1 MSYRYGAWRGGP
13 DPLEPPFDVARALD
27 RLGDRVLRG
36 DRAADALRNLLRQG
50 MPGTRGL
57 RDLLRQARDR
67 RRQLRER
74 GRLDGTLER
83 VRELLDQAVE
93 QERQTLFP
101 DPSDAAR
108 LAEAELDQLPPDTA
122 RAVRQLADYRWRS
135 PEAAATYEQIRDLLR
150 REVLDSQFR
159 GMRDALAGA
168 SPEELQRIRD
178 MIADLNAMLEAD
190 ARGEDTQRQFEE
202 FMERYGDMFPERPRS
217 LEELVD
223 ALARRAAAASRLAAS
238 LTPEQRAELA
248 ALSASVLGDL
258 GLRYELDRLGR
269 ALRSRRPD
277 LAWDQGAAMDG
288 EQPLGLGDATTA
300 LEELADLESLE
311 ATLGQRYPGASL
323 DDIDLEAVERALG
336 RAAVDDV
343 ETLRRLERELAEQGY
358 LVREQGEL
366 RLTPKAIRRIGAVAL
381 RRIFS
386 SLDEGRRG
394 DHDVAGLGLAGEPT
408 GASRP
413 WTFGDEEP
421 LDVVRTVRNAVLRQG
436 PRRPPGAVDD
446 HDPPA
451 PPSATLPVRG
461 PTVPEMG
468 GLDADRGST
477 VPEVGGLDAD
487 RGSTVPGVGGLDAVR
502 RPTVPG
508 VGGLDAVRGP
518 TGRGAGGFPRARAAR
533 PGVTLAPDDF
543 EVLETERRTSA
554 AVCLLVDQSY
564 SMLLREAWG
573 TAKATA
579 LALHSLVSTR
589 YPQDA
594 LEIIGFSL
602 LARTVRPA
610 ELPDL
615 DAAVGQGTN
624 LHHALV
630 LAGRHLDR
638 HPEAEPVVLVVTD
651 GEPTAHLEP
660 DGYPLFDY
668 PPDPRTIELTLT
680 EVTRLTRR
688 RATINLFMLDDDP
701 RLVAFV
707 DLIARLNGGRVFA
720 PAPDRLGDYVVS
732 DYLRARRGRRAR

>member
-27 RLGDRVLRG
+27 RLGERVLAG
-36 DRAADALRNLLRQG
+36 DRAADALRGLLRDG

-67 RRQLRER
+67 RRELRQR

-83 VRELLDQAVE
+83 VRELLDQAVDT
-93 QERQTLFP
+93 ERQALFP

-122 RAVRQLADYRWRS
+122 RAVRQLADYQWRS

-150 REVLDSQFR
+150 REVLDAQFR

-178 MIADLNAMLEAD
+178 MVADLNAMLEAD
-190 ARGEDTQRQFEE
+190 ARGEDTQRAFEE
-202 FMERYGDMFPERPRS
+202 FMERYGDMFPENPRS

-238 LTPEQRAELA
+238 LSPEQRAELA
-248 ALSASVLGDL
+248 ALSRSALGDL
-258 GLRYELDRLGR
+258 GLQYELDRLGR

-277 LAWDQGAAMDG
+277 LRWDQGATMGG

-311 ATLGQRYPGASL
+311 ASLGQRYPGASL
-323 DDIDLEAVERALG
+323 DDVDLEAVERALG

-343 ETLRRLERELAEQGY
+343 ETLRRLERELTEQGY
-358 LVREQGEL
+358 LLREQGEL

-413 WTFGDEEP
+413 WVFGDEEP
-421 LDVVRTVRNAVLRQG
+421 LDVVRTVRNAVLRG
-436 PRRPPGAVDD
+436 AARRPGGAV
-446 HDPPA
+446 A
-451 PPSATLPVRG
+451 
-461 PTVPEMG
+461 
-468 GLDADRGST
+468 
-477 VPEVGGLDAD
+477 
-487 RGSTVPGVGGLDAVR
+487 
-502 RPTVPG
+502 
-508 VGGLDAVRGP
+508 
-518 TGRGAGGFPRARAAR
+518 
-533 PGVTLAPDDF
+533 LAPDDF

-564 SMLLREAWG
+564 SMLLRETWG
-573 TAKATA
+573 MAKATA

-602 LARTVRPA
+602 LARTVRPTD
-610 ELPDL
+610 LPDL

-660 DGYPLFDY
+660 DGSPEFWY

-688 RATINLFMLDDDP
+688 RATINVFMLDDDP

-707 DLIARLNGGRVFA
+707 DLMARLNGGRVFA
-720 PAPDRLGDYVVS
+720 PSPDRLGDYVVS
-732 DYLRARRGRRAR
+732 DYLRARRGRR

>member
-13 DPLEPPFDVARALD
+13 DPLEPPFDVAGALD
-27 RLGDRVLRG
+27 RLGERVLSG
-36 DRAADALRNLLRQG
+36 DRTADALRNLLRQG

-67 RRQLRER
+67 RRELRER
-74 GRLDGTLER
+74 GRLDGTLEQ

-93 QERQTLFP
+93 QERQALFP

-122 RAVRQLADYRWRS
+122 RAVRQLADYQWRS

-178 MIADLNAMLEAD
+178 MVADLNAMLEAD

-248 ALSASVLGDL
+248 ALSQSVLGDL
-258 GLRYELDRLGR
+258 GLQYELDRLGR
-269 ALRSRRPD
+269 SLRSRRPD
-277 LAWDQGAAMDG
+277 LSWDQGAAMGG

-311 ATLGQRYPGASL
+311 ASLGQRYPGASL

-343 ETLRRLERELAEQGY
+343 ETLRRLERELTEQGY

-366 RLTPKAIRRIGAVAL
+366 KLSPKAIRRIGAVAL
-381 RRIFS
+381 RRVFS

-394 DHDVAGLGLAGEPT
+394 DHDVPGLGLAGEPT

-413 WTFGDEEP
+413 WVFGDEEP
-421 LDVVRTVRNAVLRQG
+421 LDVVRTVRNAVLRG
-436 PRRPPGAVDD
+436 GAVDGRG
-446 HDPPA
+446 HPA
-451 PPSATLPVRG
+451 SRSATVPLRG
-461 PTVPEMG
+461 A
-468 GLDADRGST
+468 DAREAGFQ
-477 VPEVGGLDAD
+477 G
-487 RGSTVPGVGGLDAVR
+487 
-502 RPTVPG
+502 
-508 VGGLDAVRGP
+508 
-518 TGRGAGGFPRARAAR
+518 GRGAEAPGAGSARARRAGRAGGAVALS
-533 PGVTLAPDDF
+533 PEDF

-564 SMLLREAWG
+564 SMLLRETWG
-573 TAKATA
+573 MAKATA

-594 LEIIGFSL
+594 LEVIGFSL

-660 DGYPLFDY
+660 DGYPIFDY

-688 RATINLFMLDDDP
+688 RATINTFMLDDDP

-720 PAPDRLGDYVVS
+720 PSPDRLGDYVVS
-732 DYLRARRGRRAR
+732 DYLRARRGRRGR

>member
-13 DPLEPPFDVARALD
+13 DPLEPPFDVAGALD
-27 RLGDRVLRG
+27 RLGERVLSG

-67 RRQLRER
+67 RRELRER
-74 GRLDGTLER
+74 GRLDGTLEQ
-83 VRELLDQAVE
+83 VRELLDQAVA
-93 QERQTLFP
+93 QERQALFP

-122 RAVRQLADYRWRS
+122 RAVRQLADYQWRS

-150 REVLDSQFR
+150 REVLDSQFK

-178 MIADLNAMLEAD
+178 MVADLNAVLEAD

-202 FMERYGDMFPERPRS
+202 FMERYGDMFPENPRN

-248 ALSASVLGDL
+248 ALSESVLGDL
-258 GLRYELDRLGR
+258 GLQYELDRLGR
-269 ALRSRRPD
+269 SLRSRRPD
-277 LAWDQGAAMDG
+277 LSWDQGAAMGG

-311 ATLGQRYPGASL
+311 ASLGQRYPGASL

-343 ETLRRLERELAEQGY
+343 ETLRRLERELTEQGY

-366 RLTPKAIRRIGAVAL
+366 KLSPKAIRRIGAVAL
-381 RRIFS
+381 RRVFS
-386 SLDEGRRG
+386 SLEEGRRG

-413 WTFGDEEP
+413 WVFGDEEP
-421 LDVVRTVRNAVLRQG
+421 LDVVRTVRNAVLRGG
-436 PRRPPGAVDD
+436 PRQPGRAV
-446 HDPPA
+446 A
-451 PPSATLPVRG
+451 
-461 PTVPEMG
+461 
-468 GLDADRGST
+468 
-477 VPEVGGLDAD
+477 
-487 RGSTVPGVGGLDAVR
+487 
-502 RPTVPG
+502 
-508 VGGLDAVRGP
+508 
-518 TGRGAGGFPRARAAR
+518 
-533 PGVTLAPDDF
+533 LAPDDF

-564 SMLLREAWG
+564 SMLLRETWG
-573 TAKATA
+573 MAKATA

-594 LEIIGFSL
+594 LEVIGFSL
-602 LARTVRPA
+602 LARTVRPVD
-610 ELPDL
+610 LPDL

-660 DGYPLFDY
+660 DGYPIFDY

-688 RATINLFMLDDDP
+688 RATINVFMLDDDP

-720 PAPDRLGDYVVS
+720 PSPDRLGDYVVS
-732 DYLRARRGRRAR
+732 DYLRARRGR

>member
-1 MSYRYGAWRGGP
+1 M
-13 DPLEPPFDVARALD
+13 V
-27 RLGDRVLRG
+27 
-36 DRAADALRNLLRQG
+36 
-50 MPGTRGL
+50 
-57 RDLLRQARDR
+57 
-67 RRQLRER
+67 
-74 GRLDGTLER
+74 
-83 VRELLDQAVE
+83 
-93 QERQTLFP
+93 
-101 DPSDAAR
+101 
-108 LAEAELDQLPPDTA
+108 
-122 RAVRQLADYRWRS
+122 
-135 PEAAATYEQIRDLLR
+135 
-150 REVLDSQFR
+150 
-159 GMRDALAGA
+159 
-168 SPEELQRIRD
+168 
-178 MIADLNAMLEAD
+178 ADLNAMLEAD
-190 ARGEDTQRQFEE
+190 ARGEDTQRAFEE
-202 FMERYGDMFPERPRS
+202 FMERYGDMFPENPRS

-248 ALSASVLGDL
+248 ALSESVLGDL
-258 GLRYELDRLGR
+258 GLQYELDRLGR
-269 ALRSRRPD
+269 SLRSRRPD
-277 LAWDQGAAMDG
+277 LSWDQGAAMGG

-311 ATLGQRYPGASL
+311 ASLGQRYPGASL

-343 ETLRRLERELAEQGY
+343 ETLRRLERELTEQGY
-358 LVREQGEL
+358 LLREQGEL

-421 LDVVRTVRNAVLRQG
+421 LDVVRTVRNAVLRG
-436 PRRPPGAVDD
+436 GAHRPGGAVDGRG
-446 HDPPA
+446 HPA
-451 PPSATLPVRG
+451 SGSAT
-461 PTVPEMG
+461 VP
-468 GLDADRGST
+468 L
-477 VPEVGGLDAD
+477 
-487 RGSTVPGVGGLDAVR
+487 
-502 RPTVPG
+502 
-508 VGGLDAVRGP
+508 
-518 TGRGAGGFPRARAAR
+518 RGAEAPEAVFPRARTAGR
-533 PGVTLAPDDF
+533 GVTLAPDDF

-554 AVCLLVDQSY
+554 AVCLLVDQSL
-564 SMLLREAWG
+564 SMLLRETWG
-573 TAKATA
+573 MAKATA

-610 ELPDL
+610 DLPDL

-660 DGYPLFDY
+660 DGYPIFDY

-688 RATINLFMLDDDP
+688 RATINVFMLDDDP

-720 PAPDRLGDYVVS
+720 PSPDRLGDYVVS
-732 DYLRARRGRRAR
+732 DYLRARRGR

>member
-27 RLGDRVLRG
+27 RLGERVLAG
-36 DRAADALRNLLRQG
+36 DRAADALRGLLREG

-67 RRQLRER
+67 RRELRQR

-83 VRELLDQAVE
+83 VRELLDQAVDT
-93 QERQTLFP
+93 ERQALFP

-122 RAVRQLADYRWRS
+122 RAVRQLADYQWRS

-150 REVLDSQFR
+150 REVLDAQFR

-178 MIADLNAMLEAD
+178 MVADLNAMLEAD
-190 ARGEDTQRQFEE
+190 ARGEDTQRAFEE
-202 FMERYGDMFPERPRS
+202 FMERYGDMFPENPRS

-238 LTPEQRAELA
+238 LSPEQRAELA
-248 ALSASVLGDL
+248 ALSRSVLGDL
-258 GLRYELDRLGR
+258 GLQYELDRLGR
-269 ALRSRRPD
+269 ALRSRRSD
-277 LAWDQGAAMDG
+277 LRWDQGATMGG

-311 ATLGQRYPGASL
+311 ASLGQRYPGASL
-323 DDIDLEAVERALG
+323 DDVDLEAVERALG

-343 ETLRRLERELAEQGY
+343 ETLRRLERELTEQGY
-358 LVREQGEL
+358 LLREQGEL

-421 LDVVRTVRNAVLRQG
+421 LDVVRTVRNAVLR
-436 PRRPPGAVDD
+436 
-446 HDPPA
+446 
-451 PPSATLPVRG
+451 
-461 PTVPEMG
+461 
-468 GLDADRGST
+468 
-477 VPEVGGLDAD
+477 
-487 RGSTVPGVGGLDAVR
+487 
-502 RPTVPG
+502 
-508 VGGLDAVRGP
+508 
-518 TGRGAGGFPRARAAR
+518 GAGESGRSPGSQMRAGPLGRFGGEDSPPNE
-533 PGVTLAPDDF
+533 PGLRRVGVRLAPDDF
-543 EVLETERRTSA
+543 EIEETERRTSA
-554 AVCLLVDQSY
+554 AVCLLVDQSL
-564 SMLLREAWG
+564 SMLLRETWG
-573 TAKATA
+573 MAKATA

-610 ELPDL
+610 DLPDL
-615 DAAVGQGTN
+615 DASVTQGTN

-660 DGYPLFDY
+660 DGRPIFDY

-680 EVTRLTRR
+680 EVNRLTRR
-688 RATINLFMLDDDP
+688 RATINVFMLDDDP

-707 DLIARLNGGRVFA
+707 DLVARLNGGRVLA

-732 DYLRARRGRRAR
+732 DYLRARRGRRGR

>member
-27 RLGDRVLRG
+27 RLGERVLAG

-67 RRQLRER
+67 RRELREQ

-93 QERQTLFP
+93 QERQALFP

-122 RAVRQLADYRWRS
+122 RAVRQLADYQWRS

-178 MIADLNAMLEAD
+178 MVADLNAMLEAD
-190 ARGEDTQRQFEE
+190 ARGEDTQRQFDE
-202 FMERYGDMFPERPRS
+202 FMERYGDMFPENPRS

-248 ALSASVLGDL
+248 ALSESVLGDL
-258 GLRYELDRLGR
+258 GLQYELDRLGR

-277 LAWDQGAAMDG
+277 LPWDRGAPMGG

-311 ATLGQRYPGASL
+311 ASLGQRYPGASL

-343 ETLRRLERELAEQGY
+343 ETLRRLERELTEQGY

-366 RLTPKAIRRIGAVAL
+366 KLSPKAIRRIGAVAL

-386 SLDEGRRG
+386 TLDEGRRG

-413 WTFGDEEP
+413 WVFGDEQP
-421 LDVVRTVRNAVLRQG
+421 LDVVRTVRNAVLRG
-436 PRRPPGAVDD
+436 
-446 HDPPA
+446 
-451 PPSATLPVRG
+451 
-461 PTVPEMG
+461 G
-468 GLDADRGST
+468 GLANEPGRRR
-477 VPEVGGLDAD
+477 VG
-487 RGSTVPGVGGLDAVR
+487 VR
-502 RPTVPG
+502 
-508 VGGLDAVRGP
+508 
-518 TGRGAGGFPRARAAR
+518 
-533 PGVTLAPDDF
+533 LAPEDF
-543 EVLETERRTSA
+543 EVEETERRTSA
-554 AVCLLVDQSY
+554 AVCLLVDQSL
-564 SMLLREAWG
+564 SMLLRDTWG
-573 TAKATA
+573 TAKSTA

-594 LEIIGFSL
+594 LEVIGFSV

-615 DAAVGQGTN
+615 EPSVEQGTN

-638 HPEAEPVVLVVTD
+638 HPEAEPVVLVITD

-660 DGYPLFDY
+660 DGYPLFYY

-688 RATINLFMLDDDP
+688 RATINVFMLDDDP
-701 RLVAFV
+701 RLVGFV

-720 PAPDRLGDYVVS
+720 PSPDRLGDYVVS

>member
-27 RLGDRVLRG
+27 RLAERVLAGDRP
-36 DRAADALRNLLRQG
+36 ADALADLLRRG
-50 MPGTRGL
+50 MPGMRGL
-57 RDLLRQARDR
+57 RDLLRQVRER
-67 RRQLRER
+67 RRGLRER

-93 QERQTLFP
+93 QERRALFP

-122 RAVRQLADYRWRS
+122 RAVRQLADYQWRS

-168 SPEELQRIRD
+168 SPEQLQRVRD
-178 MIADLNAMLEAD
+178 MLADLNAMLEAD
-190 ARGEDTQRQFEE
+190 ARGEDTQQQFDE
-202 FMERYGDMFPERPRS
+202 FMQRYGDMFPENPRT

-248 ALSASVLGDL
+248 GLAQAVLGDL
-258 GLRYELDRLGR
+258 GLQYELDRLGR

-277 LAWDQGAAMDG
+277 LPWEEGAQVG
-288 EQPLGLGDATTA
+288 GQQPLGLGDATTA

-311 ATLGQRYPGASL
+311 ASLGQRYPGASL
-323 DDIDLEAVERALG
+323 DDVDPEALERALG
-336 RAAVDDV
+336 RAAVEDM

-358 LVREQGEL
+358 LLREQGEL
-366 RLTPKAIRRIGAVAL
+366 RLSPKAIRRIGAVAL

-386 SLDEGRRG
+386 SLEEGRRG
-394 DHDVAGLGLAGEPT
+394 DHDLAGAGLAGEPS

-413 WTFGDEEP
+413 WVFGDEEP
-421 LDVVRTVRNAVLRQG
+421 LDVVRTVRNAVLRGG
-436 PRRPPGAVDD
+436 PRRPGTAV
-446 HDPPA
+446 A
-451 PPSATLPVRG
+451 
-461 PTVPEMG
+461 
-468 GLDADRGST
+468 
-477 VPEVGGLDAD
+477 
-487 RGSTVPGVGGLDAVR
+487 
-502 RPTVPG
+502 
-508 VGGLDAVRGP
+508 
-518 TGRGAGGFPRARAAR
+518 
-533 PGVTLAPDDF
+533 LAPDDF

-573 TAKATA
+573 MAKATA
-579 LALHSLVSTR
+579 LALHSLVATR

-594 LEIIGFSL
+594 LEVVGFSL
-602 LARTVRPA
+602 LARTVRTA
-610 ELPDL
+610 DLPDL
-615 DAAVGQGTN
+615 APSVGQGTN

-660 DGYPLFDY
+660 DGFPWFDY
-668 PPDPRTIELTLT
+668 PPDPRTIELTLA

-688 RATINLFMLDDDP
+688 GATINVFMLDDDP
-701 RLVAFV
+701 RLVRFV
-707 DLIARLNGGRVFA
+707 NGIARLNGGRVFA
-720 PAPDRLGDYVVS
+720 PSAERLGDYVVS
-732 DYLRARRGRRAR
+732 DYLRARRGRRRR

>member
-13 DPLEPPFDVARALD
+13 DPLEPPFDVAKALD
-27 RLGDRVLRG
+27 RLGERVLAG
-36 DRAADALRNLLRQG
+36 DRAADALSNLLRQG

-57 RDLLRQARDR
+57 RDLLRQVRER
-67 RRQLRER
+67 RRRLRQR
-74 GRLDGTLER
+74 GQLDGTLER
-83 VRELLDQAVE
+83 VRELLDQALE
-93 QERQTLFP
+93 QERRALFP

-122 RAVRQLADYRWRS
+122 RAVRQLADYQWRS

-178 MIADLNAMLEAD
+178 MMADLNAMLEAD
-190 ARGEDTQRQFEE
+190 ARGEDTQRQFDE
-202 FMERYGDMFPERPRS
+202 FMDRYGDMFPENPRS

-248 ALSASVLGDL
+248 GLAQSVLGDL
-258 GLRYELDRLGR
+258 GLQYELDRLGR

-277 LAWDQGAAMDG
+277 LRWDQGASMGG

-311 ATLGQRYPGASL
+311 ASLGQRYPGASL
-323 DDIDLEAVERALG
+323 DDVDLESLERALG
-336 RAAVDDV
+336 RAAVEDV

-366 RLTPKAIRRIGAVAL
+366 KLTPKAIRRIGAVAL

-394 DHDVAGLGLAGEPT
+394 DHDIAGIGLAGEPT

-413 WTFGDEEP
+413 WVFGDEEP
-421 LDVVRTVRNAVLRQG
+421 VDAVRTVHNAVMRQAPARWYG
-436 PRRPPGAVDD
+436 GATS
-446 HDPPA
+446 A
-451 PPSATLPVRG
+451 PPYPS
-461 PTVPEMG
+461 
-468 GLDADRGST
+468 
-477 VPEVGGLDAD
+477 
-487 RGSTVPGVGGLDAVR
+487 
-502 RPTVPG
+502 
-508 VGGLDAVRGP
+508 
-518 TGRGAGGFPRARAAR
+518 GRKR
-533 PGVTLAPDDF
+533 LELIPDDF
-543 EVLETERRTSA
+543 EVLETERLTSA

-564 SMLLREAWG
+564 SMLLRETWAM
-573 TAKATA
+573 AKATA

-594 LEIIGFSL
+594 LQVIGFSL
-602 LARTVRPA
+602 LARTVRA
-610 ELPDL
+610 ADLPDL
-615 DAAVGQGTN
+615 DVAMGQGTN

-660 DGYPLFDY
+660 DGSAWFDY
-668 PPDPRTIELTLT
+668 PPDPHTLELTLT
-680 EVTRLTRR
+680 EVNRLTRR
-688 RATINLFMLDDDP
+688 GATINVFMLDQDP

-707 DLIARLNGGRVFA
+707 DLIARLNGGRVFS
-720 PAPDRLGDYVVS
+720 PAVDRLGDYVVS

>member
-13 DPLEPPFDVARALD
+13 DPLEPPFDVAGALD
-27 RLGDRVLRG
+27 RLGERVLSG

-67 RRQLRER
+67 RRELRER

-93 QERQTLFP
+93 QERQALFP

-122 RAVRQLADYRWRS
+122 RAVRQLADYQWRS

-150 REVLDSQFR
+150 REVLDAQFQ

-178 MIADLNAMLEAD
+178 MVADLNAMLEAD

-202 FMERYGDMFPERPRS
+202 FMDRYGDMFPENPRS

-248 ALSASVLGDL
+248 ALTESVLGDL
-258 GLRYELDRLGR
+258 GLQYELNRLGR
-269 ALRSRRPD
+269 ALRSHRPD
-277 LAWDQGAAMDG
+277 LPWDQGTAMGG
-288 EQPLGLGDATTA
+288 EEPLGLGDATTA

-311 ATLGQRYPGASL
+311 ASLGQRYPGASL
-323 DDIDLEAVERALG
+323 DDVDLEAVERALG
-336 RAAVDDV
+336 RSAVDDV
-343 ETLRRLERELAEQGY
+343 ETLRRLERELTEQGY
-358 LVREQGEL
+358 LLREQGEL
-366 RLTPKAIRRIGAVAL
+366 KLSPKAIRRIGAVAL
-381 RRIFS
+381 RRVFS
-386 SLDEGRRG
+386 SLEEGRRG

-413 WTFGDEEP
+413 WVFGDEEP
-421 LDVVRTVRNAVLRQG
+421 LDVVRTVRNAVLRG
-436 PRRPPGAVDD
+436 ASRAPGGTVDSPG
-446 HDPPA
+446 HPGSR
-451 PPSATLPVRG
+451 SAT
-461 PTVPEMG
+461 VP
-468 GLDADRGST
+468 L
-477 VPEVGGLDAD
+477 
-487 RGSTVPGVGGLDAVR
+487 
-502 RPTVPG
+502 
-508 VGGLDAVRGP
+508 
-518 TGRGAGGFPRARAAR
+518 RGAERPEARFPRARAAG
-533 PGVTLAPDDF
+533 PAVELAPDDF

-564 SMLLREAWG
+564 SMLLRETWG
-573 TAKATA
+573 MAKATA

-594 LEIIGFSL
+594 LEIIGFSRF
-602 LARTVRPA
+602 ARTVRPA
-610 ELPDL
+610 DLPDL
-615 DAAVGQGTN
+615 DADIGQGTN

-660 DGYPLFDY
+660 DGYAWFAY
-668 PPDPRTIELTLT
+668 PPERRTIELTLT

-688 RATINLFMLDDDP
+688 GATINVFMLDEDP

-707 DLIARLNGGRVFA
+707 DLVARLNGGRVFS
-720 PAPDRLGDYVVS
+720 PSPDRLGDYVVS
-732 DYLRARRGRRAR
+732 DYLRARRGRRARRAG

>member
-13 DPLEPPFDVARALD
+13 DPLEPPFDVAGALD
-27 RLGDRVLRG
+27 RLGERVLSG

-50 MPGTRGL
+50 LPGTRGL

-67 RRQLRER
+67 RRELRER

-83 VRELLDQAVE
+83 VRELLDQAVG
-93 QERQTLFP
+93 QERQALFP

-122 RAVRQLADYRWRS
+122 RAVRQLADYQWRS

-150 REVLDSQFR
+150 REVLDAQFQ

-178 MIADLNAMLEAD
+178 MVADLNAMLEAD

-202 FMERYGDMFPERPRS
+202 FMDRYGDMFPENPRS

-248 ALSASVLGDL
+248 ALTESVLGDL
-258 GLRYELDRLGR
+258 GLQYELNRLGR
-269 ALRSRRPD
+269 ALRSHRPD
-277 LAWDQGAAMDG
+277 LPWDQGTAMGG
-288 EQPLGLGDATTA
+288 EEPLGLGDATTA

-311 ATLGQRYPGASL
+311 ASLGQRYPGASL
-323 DDIDLEAVERALG
+323 DDVDLEAVERALG
-336 RAAVDDV
+336 RSAVDDV
-343 ETLRRLERELAEQGY
+343 ETLRRLERELTEQGY
-358 LVREQGEL
+358 LLREQGEL
-366 RLTPKAIRRIGAVAL
+366 KLSPKAIRRIGAVAL
-381 RRIFS
+381 RRVFS
-386 SLDEGRRG
+386 SLEEGRRG

-413 WTFGDEEP
+413 WVFGDEEP
-421 LDVVRTVRNAVLRQG
+421 LDVVRTVRNAVLRG
-436 PRRPPGAVDD
+436 ASRPPGGTVDSPG
-446 HDPPA
+446 HPGSR
-451 PPSATLPVRG
+451 SAT
-461 PTVPEMG
+461 VP
-468 GLDADRGST
+468 L
-477 VPEVGGLDAD
+477 
-487 RGSTVPGVGGLDAVR
+487 
-502 RPTVPG
+502 
-508 VGGLDAVRGP
+508 
-518 TGRGAGGFPRARAAR
+518 RGAERPEAGFPRARAAG
-533 PGVTLAPDDF
+533 PAVELAPDDF

-564 SMLLREAWG
+564 SMLLRETWG
-573 TAKATA
+573 MAKATA

-594 LEIIGFSL
+594 LEIIGFSRF
-602 LARTVRPA
+602 ARTVRPA
-610 ELPDL
+610 DLPDL
-615 DAAVGQGTN
+615 DADIGQGTN

-660 DGYPLFDY
+660 DGYAWFAY
-668 PPDPRTIELTLT
+668 PPERRTIELTLT

-688 RATINLFMLDDDP
+688 GATINVFMLDEDP

-707 DLIARLNGGRVFA
+707 DLVARLNGGRVFS
-720 PAPDRLGDYVVS
+720 PSPDRLGDYVVS
-732 DYLRARRGRRAR
+732 DYLRARRGRRARRAG

>member
-13 DPLEPPFDVARALD
+13 DPLEPPFDVAAALD
-27 RLGDRVLRG
+27 RLGERVLSG

-67 RRQLRER
+67 RRELRER
-74 GRLDGTLER
+74 GRLDGTLEQ
-83 VRELLDQAVE
+83 VRELLDRAVE
-93 QERQTLFP
+93 QERRALFP

-122 RAVRQLADYRWRS
+122 RAVRQLADYQWRS

-150 REVLDSQFR
+150 REVLDAQFR

-178 MIADLNAMLEAD
+178 MVADLNAMLEAD
-190 ARGEDTQRQFEE
+190 ARGEDTTRQFEE
-202 FMERYGDMFPERPRS
+202 FMERYGDMFPENPRS

-248 ALSASVLGDL
+248 ALSESVLGDL
-258 GLRYELDRLGR
+258 GLQYELDRLGR

-277 LAWDQGAAMDG
+277 LPWDQGAAIDG

-311 ATLGQRYPGASL
+311 STLGQRYPGASL
-323 DDIDLEAVERALG
+323 DDVDPEAVERALG

-343 ETLRRLERELAEQGY
+343 ETLRRLERELTEQGY

-366 RLTPKAIRRIGAVAL
+366 KLSPKAVRRIGAVAL

-386 SLDEGRRG
+386 SLEEGRRG
-394 DHDVAGLGLAGEPT
+394 DHEVPGLGLAGEPT

-413 WTFGDEEP
+413 WTFGDEEA
-421 LDVVRTVRNAVLRQG
+421 LDAVRTVRNAVMRQAPARFTG
-436 PRRPPGAVDD
+436 GATSAPP
-446 HDPPA
+446 DPPEH
-451 PPSATLPVRG
+451 PRLKLI
-461 PTVPEMG
+461 PE
-468 GLDADRGST
+468 
-477 VPEVGGLDAD
+477 
-487 RGSTVPGVGGLDAVR
+487 
-502 RPTVPG
+502 
-508 VGGLDAVRGP
+508 
-518 TGRGAGGFPRARAAR
+518 
-533 PGVTLAPDDF
+533 DF

-564 SMLLREAWG
+564 SMLLRETWG
-573 TAKATA
+573 MAKATA

-594 LEIIGFSL
+594 LEVIGFSL

-660 DGYPLFDY
+660 DGYPIFDY

-688 RATINLFMLDDDP
+688 GATINVFMLDDDP

-707 DLIARLNGGRVFA
+707 DLIARLNGGRVLA
-720 PAPDRLGDYVVS
+720 PSPDRLGDYVVS
-732 DYLRARRGRRAR
+732 DYLRARRGRRARGA

>member
-13 DPLEPPFDVARALD
+13 DPLEPPFDVAGALD
-27 RLGDRVLRG
+27 RLGERVLSG

-67 RRQLRER
+67 RRELRER

-83 VRELLDQAVE
+83 VRELLDQAVG
-93 QERQTLFP
+93 QERQALFP

-122 RAVRQLADYRWRS
+122 RAVRQLADYQWRS
-135 PEAAATYEQIRDLLR
+135 PEAEATYEQIRDLLR
-150 REVLDSQFR
+150 REVLDAQFQ

-178 MIADLNAMLEAD
+178 MVADLNAMLEAD

-202 FMERYGDMFPERPRS
+202 FMDRYGDMFPENPRS

-223 ALARRAAAASRLAAS
+223 ALARRAAAVSRLAAS

-248 ALSASVLGDL
+248 ALTESVLGDL
-258 GLRYELDRLGR
+258 GLQYELNRLGR
-269 ALRSRRPD
+269 ALRSHRPD
-277 LAWDQGAAMDG
+277 LPWDQGTAMGG
-288 EQPLGLGDATTA
+288 EEPLGLGDATTA

-311 ATLGQRYPGASL
+311 ASLGQRYPGASL
-323 DDIDLEAVERALG
+323 DDVDLEAVERALG
-336 RAAVDDV
+336 RSAVDDV
-343 ETLRRLERELAEQGY
+343 ETLRRLERELTEQGY
-358 LVREQGEL
+358 LLREQGEL
-366 RLTPKAIRRIGAVAL
+366 KLSPKAIRRIGAVAL
-381 RRIFS
+381 RRVFS
-386 SLDEGRRG
+386 SLEEGRRG

-413 WTFGDEEP
+413 WVFGDEEP
-421 LDVVRTVRNAVLRQG
+421 LDVVRTVRNAVLRG
-436 PRRPPGAVDD
+436 ASRAPGGTVDSPG
-446 HDPPA
+446 HPGSR
-451 PPSATLPVRG
+451 SAT
-461 PTVPEMG
+461 VP
-468 GLDADRGST
+468 L
-477 VPEVGGLDAD
+477 
-487 RGSTVPGVGGLDAVR
+487 
-502 RPTVPG
+502 
-508 VGGLDAVRGP
+508 
-518 TGRGAGGFPRARAAR
+518 RGAERPEARFPRARAAG
-533 PGVTLAPDDF
+533 PAVELAPDDF

-573 TAKATA
+573 MAKATA

-594 LEIIGFSL
+594 LEIIGFSRF
-602 LARTVRPA
+602 ARTVRPA
-610 ELPDL
+610 DLPDL
-615 DAAVGQGTN
+615 DADIGQGTN

-660 DGYPLFDY
+660 DGYAWFAY
-668 PPDPRTIELTLT
+668 PPERRTIELTLT

-688 RATINLFMLDDDP
+688 GATINVFMLDEDP

-707 DLIARLNGGRVFA
+707 DLVARLNGGRVFS
-720 PAPDRLGDYVVS
+720 PSPDRLGDYVVS
-732 DYLRARRGRRAR
+732 DYLRARRGRRARRAG

>member
-13 DPLEPPFDVARALD
+13 DPLAPPFDVARALD
-27 RLGDRVLRG
+27 RLGERVLAG
-36 DRAADALRNLLRQG
+36 DRAADALRGLLREG
-50 MPGTRGL
+50 MPGARGL

-67 RRQLRER
+67 RRELRRR

-83 VRELLDQAVE
+83 VRELLDQAVDT
-93 QERQTLFP
+93 ERQALFP

-150 REVLDSQFR
+150 REVLDAQFR

-178 MIADLNAMLEAD
+178 MVADLNAMLEAD
-190 ARGEDTQRQFEE
+190 ARGEDTQRAFEE
-202 FMERYGDMFPERPRS
+202 FMERYGDMFPENPRT

-238 LTPEQRAELA
+238 LSPEQRAELA
-248 ALSASVLGDL
+248 ALSQSVLGDL
-258 GLRYELDRLGR
+258 GLQYELDRLGR

-277 LAWDQGAAMDG
+277 LGWDQGAAMDG

-311 ATLGQRYPGASL
+311 ASLGQRYPGASL

-343 ETLRRLERELAEQGY
+343 ETLRRLERELTEQGY
-358 LVREQGEL
+358 LLREQGEL

-413 WTFGDEEP
+413 WVFGDEEP
-421 LDVVRTVRNAVLRQG
+421 LDVVRTVRNAVQRGG
-436 PRRPPGAVDD
+436 PRRPDGAV
-446 HDPPA
+446 A
-451 PPSATLPVRG
+451 
-461 PTVPEMG
+461 
-468 GLDADRGST
+468 
-477 VPEVGGLDAD
+477 
-487 RGSTVPGVGGLDAVR
+487 
-502 RPTVPG
+502 
-508 VGGLDAVRGP
+508 
-518 TGRGAGGFPRARAAR
+518 
-533 PGVTLAPDDF
+533 LAPDDF

-554 AVCLLVDQSY
+554 AVCLLVDQSL
-564 SMLLREAWG
+564 SMLLRETWG
-573 TAKATA
+573 MAKATA

-610 ELPDL
+610 DLPDL
-615 DAAVGQGTN
+615 DASVTQGTN

-660 DGYPLFDY
+660 DGRPVFDY

-680 EVTRLTRR
+680 EVNRLTRR
-688 RATINLFMLDDDP
+688 RATINVFMLDDDP

-707 DLIARLNGGRVFA
+707 DLVARLNGGRVLA

-732 DYLRARRGRRAR
+732 DYLRARRGRRGR

>member
-27 RLGDRVLRG
+27 RLGERVLSG
-36 DRAADALRNLLRQG
+36 DRAADALRNLLRDG

-67 RRQLRER
+67 RRELRQR

-83 VRELLDQAVE
+83 VRELLDQAVDT
-93 QERQTLFP
+93 ERQALFP

-108 LAEAELDQLPPDTA
+108 LAESELDQLPPDTA
-122 RAVRQLADYRWRS
+122 RAVRQLADYQWRS

-178 MIADLNAMLEAD
+178 MVADLNAMLEAD

-202 FMERYGDMFPERPRS
+202 FMERYGDMFPENPRS

-223 ALARRAAAASRLAAS
+223 ALARRAAAASRLAAALS
-238 LTPEQRAELA
+238 PEQRAELA
-248 ALSASVLGDL
+248 ALSRSVLGDL
-258 GLRYELDRLGR
+258 GLQYELDRLGR

-277 LAWDQGAAMDG
+277 LRWDQGAAMGG

-311 ATLGQRYPGASL
+311 ASLGQRYPGASL
-323 DDIDLEAVERALG
+323 DDVDLEAVERALG

-343 ETLRRLERELAEQGY
+343 ETLRRLERELTEQGY
-358 LVREQGEL
+358 LLREQGEL
-366 RLTPKAIRRIGAVAL
+366 KLTPKAIRRIGAVAL

-386 SLDEGRRG
+386 SLEEGRRG

-413 WTFGDEEP
+413 WQFGDEEP
-421 LDVVRTVRNAVLRQG
+421 LDVVRTVRNAVQRG
-436 PRRPPGAVDD
+436 APRRPGGAV
-446 HDPPA
+446 A
-451 PPSATLPVRG
+451 
-461 PTVPEMG
+461 
-468 GLDADRGST
+468 
-477 VPEVGGLDAD
+477 
-487 RGSTVPGVGGLDAVR
+487 
-502 RPTVPG
+502 
-508 VGGLDAVRGP
+508 
-518 TGRGAGGFPRARAAR
+518 
-533 PGVTLAPDDF
+533 LAPDDF

-554 AVCLLVDQSY
+554 AVCLLVDQSL
-564 SMLLREAWG
+564 SMLLRETWG
-573 TAKATA
+573 MAKATA

-610 ELPDL
+610 DLPDL
-615 DAAVGQGTN
+615 DASVTQGTN

-660 DGYPLFDY
+660 DGRPIFDY
-668 PPDPRTIELTLT
+668 PPDRRTIELTLT
-680 EVTRLTRR
+680 EVNRLTRR
-688 RATINLFMLDDDP
+688 RATINVFMLDDDP

-707 DLIARLNGGRVFA
+707 DLVARLNGGRVFA

-732 DYLRARRGRRAR
+732 DYLRARRGRRGRR

>member
-13 DPLEPPFDVARALD
+13 DPLEPPFDVAGALD
-27 RLGDRVLRG
+27 RLGERVLSG

-67 RRQLRER
+67 RRELRER

-93 QERQTLFP
+93 QERQALFP

-122 RAVRQLADYRWRS
+122 RAVRQLADYQWRS

-150 REVLDSQFR
+150 REVLDAQFQ

-178 MIADLNAMLEAD
+178 MVADLNAMLEAD
-190 ARGEDTQRQFEE
+190 ARGEDTQRQFAE
-202 FMERYGDMFPERPRS
+202 FMDRYGDMFPENPRS

-248 ALSASVLGDL
+248 ALTESVLGDL
-258 GLRYELDRLGR
+258 GLQYELDRLGR
-269 ALRSRRPD
+269 ALRSHRPD
-277 LAWDQGAAMDG
+277 RPWDPGTTMGG
-288 EQPLGLGDATTA
+288 EEPLGLGDATTA

-311 ATLGQRYPGASL
+311 ASLGQRYPGASL
-323 DDIDLEAVERALG
+323 DDVDLEAVERALG
-336 RAAVDDV
+336 RSAVDDV
-343 ETLRRLERELAEQGY
+343 ETLRRLERELTEQGY
-358 LVREQGEL
+358 LLREQGEL
-366 RLTPKAIRRIGAVAL
+366 KLSPKAIRRIGAVAL
-381 RRIFS
+381 RRVFS
-386 SLDEGRRG
+386 SLEEGRRG

-413 WTFGDEEP
+413 WVFGDEEP
-421 LDVVRTVRNAVLRQG
+421 LDVVRTVRNAVLRG
-436 PRRPPGAVDD
+436 ASRPPGGTVDSPG
-446 HDPPA
+446 HPGSR
-451 PPSATLPVRG
+451 SAT
-461 PTVPEMG
+461 VP
-468 GLDADRGST
+468 L
-477 VPEVGGLDAD
+477 
-487 RGSTVPGVGGLDAVR
+487 
-502 RPTVPG
+502 
-508 VGGLDAVRGP
+508 
-518 TGRGAGGFPRARAAR
+518 RGAERPEAGFPRARAAG
-533 PGVTLAPDDF
+533 PAVELAPDDF

-564 SMLLREAWG
+564 SMLLRETWG
-573 TAKATA
+573 MAKATA

-594 LEIIGFSL
+594 LEIIGFSRF
-602 LARTVRPA
+602 ARTVRPA
-610 ELPDL
+610 DLPDL
-615 DAAVGQGTN
+615 DADIGQGTN

-660 DGYPLFDY
+660 DGYAWFAY
-668 PPDPRTIELTLT
+668 PPERRTIELTLT

-688 RATINLFMLDDDP
+688 GATINVFMLDEDP

-707 DLIARLNGGRVFA
+707 DLVARLNGGRVFS
-720 PAPDRLGDYVVS
+720 PSPDRLGDYVVS
-732 DYLRARRGRRAR
+732 DYLRARRGRRAG

>member
-13 DPLEPPFDVARALD
+13 DPLEPPFDVAKALD
-27 RLGDRVLRG
+27 RLGERVLAG

-57 RDLLRQARDR
+57 RDLLRQVRER
-67 RRQLRER
+67 RRGLRER
-74 GRLDGTLER
+74 GQLDGTLER
-83 VRELLDQAVE
+83 VRELLDQAVD
-93 QERQTLFP
+93 QERRALFP

-122 RAVRQLADYRWRS
+122 GAVRQLADYRWRS

-178 MIADLNAMLEAD
+178 MMADLNAMLEAD
-190 ARGEDTQRQFEE
+190 ARGEDTQRQFDE
-202 FMERYGDMFPERPRS
+202 FMDRYGDMFPENPRS

-248 ALSASVLGDL
+248 GLAQQVLGDL
-258 GLRYELDRLGR
+258 GLQYEMDRLGR
-269 ALRSRRPD
+269 SLRSRRPD
-277 LAWDQGAAMDG
+277 LRWDQDAAMGG

-300 LEELADLESLE
+300 LEELADLEALE
-311 ATLGQRYPGASL
+311 ASLGQRYPGASL
-323 DDIDLEAVERALG
+323 DDVDLEAVERALG
-336 RAAVDDV
+336 RAAVEDV
-343 ETLRRLERELAEQGY
+343 ETLRRLERELTEEGY
-358 LVREQGEL
+358 LLRDQGEL
-366 RLTPKAIRRIGAVAL
+366 KLTPKAIRRIGAVAL

-394 DHDVAGLGLAGEPT
+394 DHDIAGLGLAGEPT

-413 WTFGDEEP
+413 WVFGDEEP
-421 LDVVRTVRNAVLRQG
+421 LDVVRTVRNAVLR
-436 PRRPPGAVDD
+436 GAGESGR
-446 HDPPA
+446 
-451 PPSATLPVRG
+451 SAG
-461 PTVPEMG
+461 
-468 GLDADRGST
+468 
-477 VPEVGGLDAD
+477 
-487 RGSTVPGVGGLDAVR
+487 
-502 RPTVPG
+502 RPTRAEMLGAFGGDGSPPKEPSLPRVG
-508 VGGLDAVRGP
+508 VR
-518 TGRGAGGFPRARAAR
+518 
-533 PGVTLAPDDF
+533 LAPEDF
-543 EVLETERRTSA
+543 EVEETERRTSA

-564 SMLLREAWG
+564 SMLLRETWG
-573 TAKATA
+573 MAKATA

-610 ELPDL
+610 DLPDL
-615 DAAVGQGTN
+615 DAAMGQGTN

-638 HPEAEPVVLVVTD
+638 HPEAEPVVLVITD

-660 DGYPLFDY
+660 DGYPWFDY
-668 PPDPRTIELTLT
+668 PPDPRTVELTLT

-688 RATINLFMLDDDP
+688 RATINVFMLDQDP
-701 RLVAFV
+701 RLVGFV

-720 PAPDRLGDYVVS
+720 PSADRLGDYVVS
-732 DYLRARRGRRAR
+732 DYLRARRGRRGR

>member
-27 RLGDRVLRG
+27 RLGERVLAG
-36 DRAADALRNLLRQG
+36 DRAADALRNLLRDG

-67 RRQLRER
+67 RRELRQR

-83 VRELLDQAVE
+83 VRELLDQAVDT
-93 QERQTLFP
+93 ERQALFP

-108 LAEAELDQLPPDTA
+108 LAESELDQLPPDTA
-122 RAVRQLADYRWRS
+122 RAVRQLADYQWRS

-178 MIADLNAMLEAD
+178 MVADLNAMLEAD

-202 FMERYGDMFPERPRS
+202 FMERYGDMFPENPRS

-238 LTPEQRAELA
+238 LSPEQRAELA
-248 ALSASVLGDL
+248 ALSRSVLGDL
-258 GLRYELDRLGR
+258 GLQYELDRLGR

-277 LAWDQGAAMDG
+277 LRWDQGAAMGG

-311 ATLGQRYPGASL
+311 ASLGQRYPGASL
-323 DDIDLEAVERALG
+323 DDVDLEAVERALG

-343 ETLRRLERELAEQGY
+343 ETLRRLERELTEQGY
-358 LVREQGEL
+358 LLREQGEL
-366 RLTPKAIRRIGAVAL
+366 KLTPKAIRRIGAVAL

-413 WTFGDEEP
+413 WVFGDEEAV
-421 LDVVRTVRNAVLRQG
+421 DVVRTVRNAVMRQAPARCTG
-436 PRRPPGAVDD
+436 GATSAPP
-446 HDPPA
+446 DPPEH
-451 PPSATLPVRG
+451 TRLK
-461 PTVPEMG
+461 
-468 GLDADRGST
+468 LI
-477 VPEVGGLDAD
+477 
-487 RGSTVPGVGGLDAVR
+487 
-502 RPTVPG
+502 
-508 VGGLDAVRGP
+508 
-518 TGRGAGGFPRARAAR
+518 
-533 PGVTLAPDDF
+533 PDDF

-554 AVCLLVDQSY
+554 AVCLLVDQSL
-564 SMLLREAWG
+564 SMLLRETWG
-573 TAKATA
+573 MAKATA

-610 ELPDL
+610 DLPDL
-615 DAAVGQGTN
+615 DASVTQGTN

-660 DGYPLFDY
+660 DGRPIFDY
-668 PPDPRTIELTLT
+668 PPDRRTIELTLT
-680 EVTRLTRR
+680 EVNRLTRR
-688 RATINLFMLDDDP
+688 RATINVFMLDDDP

-707 DLIARLNGGRVFA
+707 DLVARLNGGRVFA

-732 DYLRARRGRRAR
+732 DYLRARRGRRGR

>member
-13 DPLEPPFDVARALD
+13 DPLEPPFDLAKALD
-27 RLGDRVLRG
+27 RLGDRVLG
-36 DRAADALRNLLRQG
+36 GERAADALRNLLRQG

-57 RDLLRQARDR
+57 RDLLRQVRER
-67 RRQLRER
+67 RRGLRER
-74 GRLDGTLER
+74 GRLDGTLQR

-93 QERQTLFP
+93 QERQALFP

-108 LAEAELDQLPPDTA
+108 LAEAELDQLPPEVA
-122 RAVRQLADYRWRS
+122 RAVRQLADYPWRS

-159 GMRDALAGA
+159 GLRDALAGA
-168 SPEELQRIRD
+168 SPEELRRIRD
-178 MIADLNAMLEAD
+178 MLADLNAMLEAD
-190 ARGEDTQRQFEE
+190 ARGQDTQRQFEE
-202 FMERYGDMFPERPRS
+202 FMERYGDMFPENPRS

-248 ALSASVLGDL
+248 ALAQSALGDL
-258 GLRYELDRLGR
+258 GLQYELDRLGR
-269 ALRSRRPD
+269 SLRSRRPD
-277 LAWDQGAAMDG
+277 LPWDRGAPIGG

-311 ATLGQRYPGASL
+311 ASLGQRYPGASL
-323 DDIDLEAVERALG
+323 DDVDLEALERALG
-336 RAAVDDV
+336 RPAVDDV
-343 ETLRRLERELAEQGY
+343 ETLRRLERELTEQGY

-366 RLTPKAIRRIGAVAL
+366 KLSPKAIRRIGAVAL

-386 SLDEGRRG
+386 SLEEGRRG
-394 DHDVAGLGLAGEPT
+394 DHDVAGIGLAGEPT

-413 WTFGDEEP
+413 WQFGDEEP
-421 LDVVRTVRNAVLRQG
+421 LDVVRTVRNAVLRG
-436 PRRPPGAVDD
+436 GTRRPGGAVDS
-446 HDPPA
+446 PGQPA
-451 PPSATLPVRG
+451 SRRA
-461 PTVPEMG
+461 TVP
-468 GLDADRGST
+468 L
-477 VPEVGGLDAD
+477 
-487 RGSTVPGVGGLDAVR
+487 
-502 RPTVPG
+502 
-508 VGGLDAVRGP
+508 
-518 TGRGAGGFPRARAAR
+518 RGAEQAGAGVPRARGAEQPGAGSPRAATAGR
-533 PGVTLAPDDF
+533 AVTLVPDDF

-564 SMLLREAWG
+564 SMLLRETWG
-573 TAKATA
+573 MAKATA

-594 LEIIGFSL
+594 LEIVGFSR
-602 LARTVRPA
+602 LARTVRPSD
-610 ELPDL
+610 LPDL
-615 DAAVGQGTN
+615 DAAMVQGTN

-638 HPEAEPVVLVVTD
+638 HPEAEPVVLVITD

-660 DGYPLFDY
+660 DGYPVFDY
-668 PPDPRTIELTLT
+668 PPDPRTVELTLT

-688 RATINLFMLDDDP
+688 GATVNVFMLDDDP

-707 DLIARLNGGRVFA
+707 DLLARLNGGRVFA
-720 PAPDRLGDYVVS
+720 PSPDRLGDYVVS
-732 DYLRARRGRRAR
+732 DYLRSRRGRRRR

>member
-1 MSYRYGAWRGGP
+1 VGYRYGAWRGGP
-13 DPLEPPFDVARALD
+13 DPLEPPFDVNQALD
-27 RLGDRVLRG
+27 RLGERILSG
-36 DRAADALRNLLRQG
+36 QRAADALRNLLRQG
-50 MPGTRGL
+50 MPGTKGL

-67 RRQLRER
+67 RRELRER

-83 VRELLDQAVE
+83 VRELLDQAVD
-93 QERQTLFP
+93 QERQALFP

-122 RAVRQLADYRWRS
+122 RAVRQLADYQWRS

-150 REVLDSQFR
+150 REVLDTQFQ

-178 MIADLNAMLEAD
+178 MVADLNAMLEAD

-202 FMERYGDMFPERPRS
+202 FMERYGDMFPENPRS

-238 LTPEQRAELA
+238 LTPEQRAQLA
-248 ALSASVLGDL
+248 ALTESILGDL
-258 GLRYELDRLGR
+258 GLQYELDRLGR

-277 LAWDQGAAMDG
+277 LPWDQGTAMDG

-311 ATLGQRYPGASL
+311 ASLGQRYPGASL
-323 DDIDLEAVERALG
+323 DDIDLEAVERSLG

-343 ETLRRLERELAEQGY
+343 ETLRRLERELTEQGY

-366 RLTPKAIRRIGAVAL
+366 KLSPKAIRRIGAVAL
-381 RRIFS
+381 RRVFS
-386 SLDEGRRG
+386 SLEEGRRG
-394 DHDVAGLGLAGEPT
+394 DHDVPGLGLAGEPT

-413 WTFGDEEP
+413 WVFGDEQP
-421 LDVVRTVRNAVLRQG
+421 LDVVRTVRNAVLRG
-436 PRRPPGAVDD
+436 APRRRGGAV
-446 HDPPA
+446 A
-451 PPSATLPVRG
+451 
-461 PTVPEMG
+461 
-468 GLDADRGST
+468 
-477 VPEVGGLDAD
+477 
-487 RGSTVPGVGGLDAVR
+487 
-502 RPTVPG
+502 
-508 VGGLDAVRGP
+508 
-518 TGRGAGGFPRARAAR
+518 
-533 PGVTLAPDDF
+533 LAPDDF

-564 SMLLREAWG
+564 SMLLRETWG
-573 TAKATA
+573 MAKATA
-579 LALHSLVSTR
+579 LALHSLVSTG

-638 HPEAEPVVLVVTD
+638 HPEAEPVVLVITD

-660 DGYPLFDY
+660 DGYPIFDY

-688 RATINLFMLDDDP
+688 RATINVFMLDDDP

-707 DLIARLNGGRVFA
+707 DLIAQLNGGRVFA
-720 PAPDRLGDYVVS
+720 PSPERLGDYVVS

>member
-13 DPLEPPFDVARALD
+13 DPLEPPFDVAAALD
-27 RLGDRVLRG
+27 RLGERVLSG

-67 RRQLRER
+67 RRELRER
-74 GRLDGTLER
+74 GRLDGTLEQ
-83 VRELLDQAVE
+83 VRELLDQAIE
-93 QERQTLFP
+93 QERRALFP

-122 RAVRQLADYRWRS
+122 RAVRQLADYQWRS

-150 REVLDSQFR
+150 REVLDAQFR

-178 MIADLNAMLEAD
+178 MVADLNAMLEAD
-190 ARGEDTQRQFEE
+190 ARGEDTTRQFEE
-202 FMERYGDMFPERPRS
+202 FMERYGDMFPENPRS

-248 ALSASVLGDL
+248 ALSESVLGDL
-258 GLRYELDRLGR
+258 GLQYELDRLGR

-277 LAWDQGAAMDG
+277 LPWDQGAAMDG

-311 ATLGQRYPGASL
+311 STLGQRYPGASL

-343 ETLRRLERELAEQGY
+343 ETLRRLERELTEQGY

-366 RLTPKAIRRIGAVAL
+366 RLSPKAIRRIGAVAL

-386 SLDEGRRG
+386 SLAEGRRG
-394 DHDVAGLGLAGEPT
+394 DHDVPGLGLAGEPT

-413 WTFGDEEP
+413 WVFGDEEP
-421 LDVVRTVRNAVLRQG
+421 LDVVRTVRNAVLRSGQ
-436 PRRPPGAVDD
+436 RRP
-446 HDPPA
+446 
-451 PPSATLPVRG
+451 
-461 PTVPEMG
+461 G
-468 GLDADRGST
+468 GRVA
-477 VPEVGGLDAD
+477 
-487 RGSTVPGVGGLDAVR
+487 
-502 RPTVPG
+502 
-508 VGGLDAVRGP
+508 
-518 TGRGAGGFPRARAAR
+518 
-533 PGVTLAPDDF
+533 LAPDDF

-564 SMLLREAWG
+564 SMLLRETWG
-573 TAKATA
+573 MAKATA

-594 LEIIGFSL
+594 LEVIGFSL

-660 DGYPLFDY
+660 DGYPFFDY
-668 PPDPRTIELTLT
+668 PPDPRTVELTLT

-688 RATINLFMLDDDP
+688 GATINVFMLDDDP

-720 PAPDRLGDYVVS
+720 PSPDRLGDYVVS
-732 DYLRARRGRRAR
+732 DYLRARRGRRSR